1 MASKTVSDEVME
13 RLQRLVALKAELRV
27 RQEDV
32 ATLRHD
38 IKAAER
44 ALFGLAHEDGRQT
57 LMLVNG

>member
-1 MASKTVSDEVME
+1 ME

-57 LMLVNG
+57 LLLVNE